1 MIDFSNKVALVTGAT
16 RGIGRSIATHLGKY
30 GATVVGTAT
39 SASGVETINTYFKE
53 NNIKGTAKILD
64 VCNKDNCLEVIKQII
79 SEFGSLDILVN
90 NAGITKDN
98 LMLRMKDEDW
108 EKVITTNLTSA
119 FYMSKS
125 VIKYMAKNKWGRI
138 INIGSVVGSMGNA
151 GQVNYSAA
159 KAGIEGFTKSLAR
172 EMGGRG
178 ITVNN
183 IAPGFID
190 TDMTK
195 NLPENHKEQLLKQIP
210 VGRLGRPEE
219 IAAAVC
225 YLASESAGFINGI
238 TLSVNGGMYMG

>member
-1 MIDFSNKVALVTGAT
+1 MIDFSNKIALVTGAT
-16 RGIGRSIATHLGKY
+16 RGIGRSIATYLSKY

-39 SASGVETINTYFKE
+39 SSSGIEIINTYFQE

-64 VCNKDNCLEVIKQII
+64 VCNKDNCVEIIKQVI

-108 EKVITTNLTSA
+108 EKVITTNLTSV

-125 VIKYMAKNKWGRI
+125 VIRYMAKNKWGRI
-138 INIGSVVGSMGNA
+138 INIGSVVGSIGNA
-151 GQVNYSAA
+151 GQVNYAAA
-159 KAGIEGFTKSLAR
+159 KAGIEGFTKALAR

-195 NLPENHKEQLLKQIP
+195 NLPENHKEHLLKQIP
-210 VGRLGRPEE
+210 AGRLGRPEE
-219 IAAAVC
+219 IATAVC